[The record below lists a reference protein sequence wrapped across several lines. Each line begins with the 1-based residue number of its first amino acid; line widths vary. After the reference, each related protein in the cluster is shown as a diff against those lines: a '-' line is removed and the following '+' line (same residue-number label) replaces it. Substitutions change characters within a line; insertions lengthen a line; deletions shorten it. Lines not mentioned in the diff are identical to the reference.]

1 MHSLSSLQSLDPDT
15 KPGAFRLPPSP
26 VLAWQVR
33 DAVYVQALQSSSVLH
48 HLLHSDQEGT
58 FSFFFGIFIP
68 NKYTTKS
75 LPAYSIPFSGQV
87 AERKEFQYNNEYS
100 CVDTGNDRRELP

>member
-1 MHSLSSLQSLDPDT
+1 MYSLSSSHSLDPDT

-33 DAVYVQALQSSSVLH
+33 DAVYVQALQPSSVLH
-48 HLLHSDQEGT
+48 HLLHSDHEGT
-58 FSFFFGIFIP
+58 FSFFFATFP
-68 NKYTTKS
+68 QKKFLTKS
-75 LPAYSIPFSGQV
+75 LPAYSISFSGHV